1 MTFDN
6 QVTGSFSDVRNL
18 YDAEKENLLK
28 TSPLTDAAVRPSK
41 LQLQNVQHVLKVFN
55 DKVEAALRLQKCG
68 DTADIIHFVLNWW
81 NVVNVSSKH
90 QEARLN
96 DPHRHVQDLTST
108 NLSVLS
114 DYHQIFQRAHSGHGK
129 GREHCVT
136 HDTKKALVQTMQ
148 GMASIC
154 AHLLTQA
161 GFQYVLL
168 RELQSDRI
176 EGEFSVYRQSTGANA
191 FMTSEDVLTA
201 CKKRQARY
209 AASYLETLEVTAGT
223 WPIPVLPLP
232 LMLRTPP
239 SLRTALSLHS
249 PSTRKAV
256 HLRWQGGWRRSA
268 RNTWPS
274 VKRMNWYQQKS
285 VPLSSKFHEAP

>member
-6 QVTGSFSDVRNL
+6 QVIGFFSDVRKL

-28 TSPLTDAAVRPSK
+28 TSLLTNATVRPSK
-41 LQLQNVQHVLKVFN
+41 LQLRNVQHVLKVFN
-55 DKVEAALRLQKCG
+55 NKVEAALRLQKCG
-68 DTADIIHFVLNWW
+68 DTADIIQLVLNWW

-90 QEARLN
+90 QQARLN

-108 NLSVLS
+108 NLS
-114 DYHQIFQRAHSGHGK
+114 DYHQIFQRALFGHGK

-148 GMASIC
+148 GMAFIC

-176 EGEFSVYRQSTGANA
+176 EGEFSVYSRGVQILDFFKKFMFSKLIWCTGPKKQ
-191 FMTSEDVLTA
+191 LL
-201 CKKRQARY
+201 CKKN
-209 AASYLETLEVTAGT
+209 SK
-223 WPIPVLPLP
+223 I
-232 LMLRTPP
+232 
-239 SLRTALSLHS
+239 LSLS
-249 PSTRKAV
+249 YRS
-256 HLRWQGGWRRSA
+256 WRL
-268 RNTWPS
+268 
-274 VKRMNWYQQKS
+274 KKS
-285 VPLSSKFHEAP
+285 SIIAPRGIPL

>member
-6 QVTGSFSDVRNL
+6 QVTGSFSDVRKL
-18 YDAEKENLLK
+18 YDAGKENLLK

-68 DTADIIHFVLNWW
+68 DTADIIQFVLNWW

-108 NLSVLS
+108 NLS
-114 DYHQIFQRAHSGHGK
+114 DYHQIFQRVPSGHGK

-136 HDTKKALVQTMQ
+136 HDTKKALVKTMQ

-154 AHLLTQA
+154 AHLLTRLA
-161 GFQYVLL
+161 SSMYSFGSCRV
-168 RELQSDRI
+168 
-176 EGEFSVYRQSTGANA
+176 TG
-191 FMTSEDVLTA
+191 
-201 CKKRQARY
+201 
-209 AASYLETLEVTAGT
+209 
-223 WPIPVLPLP
+223 
-232 LMLRTPP
+232 
-239 SLRTALSLHS
+239 
-249 PSTRKAV
+249 
-256 HLRWQGGWRRSA
+256 
-268 RNTWPS
+268 
-274 VKRMNWYQQKS
+274 
-285 VPLSSKFHEAP
+285 